1 MALTPMMVEYMKTK
15 EQYSDCILFYR
26 LGDFYE
32 MFFDDAITV
41 SRELELVLTGK
52 NCGLEER
59 APMCGI
65 PHHAA
70 AAYIPRL
77 VNKGYKV
84 AICEQLEDPKKAKG
98 IVKRGVVKIITPG
111 TFVDS
116 NSNLDNDNT
125 YLMAILEDEDKI
137 GLALSDI
144 STGEFKTTSFKN
156 IRMSLLDEIAKVNP
170 KEIIL
175 DVNADEKLIND
186 IKGVSPA
193 LITKKDFNEFFVSID
208 ELKMQFSDLEASGLD
223 REREI
228 TSRVLLKYINETQMM
243 SLTNINLLEQYEI
256 INYMTIDSNS
266 RRNLELTESIREKTK
281 KGSLLWVLDKSATTM
296 GGRTLRRW
304 IDEPLIIKSEIEK
317 RLSGV
322 SELFSCIGLNEDLRT
337 ALKEIYDIERIVG
350 KISNKN
356 VNAKDLLSLKASL
369 IRIPQVKSLLKDA
382 KSELLTDYYEN
393 LDELTDVRTLLE
405 NSIKEDPSLTIKE
418 GNIIKTGY
426 NAEVDELRQSKL
438 HGKEW
443 IAALENREREFT
455 GIKSLKV
462 GYNKVF
468 GYYIEISKANFNS
481 IPEGRY
487 IRKQT
492 LTNAERFIT
501 EELKTMEDKILGS
514 EEKLVNLEYEL
525 FMEVRD
531 EIEKHIGRLKKSARI
546 IANLD
551 GISTLAL
558 VALENDY
565 VKPQIN
571 EEGII
576 EINEGRHPVVE
587 KVIGRGEFVSNN
599 TTLNQDDKELLLITG
614 PNMAGK
620 STYMR
625 QVALITLMA
634 QIGSFVPAN
643 FANISICDKIFT
655 RIGASDDLAGGKS
668 TFMVEMWE
676 VSNILKNATSKSLVL
691 LDEVGRGTST
701 YDGLSI
707 AWSVIEYITK
717 NDHLRCKTLFA
728 THYHELV
735 KLEGV
740 LKGVKNYSVAVKKS
754 EDSVIFLRKIIEG
767 GADESY
773 GIEVAKLAGLPDKVI
788 ERARE
793 ILCDLEGNNKTD
805 ILNSDAVK
813 ESTVDFE
820 HSSSYEK
827 NNLPKESNEQ
837 SIPSVNDYEKREHE
851 AEVALVNKINELSL
865 KEKQLN
871 DAINEN
877 NSLKEKT
884 SSLED
889 QLNKLKLELDHE
901 KNTRK
906 HKKNEN
912 NDTMQINFE
921 TIEKDSFIKEV
932 SAIDIL
938 SLNPMEAMNT
948 LYKLVSESKK
958 LSK

>member
-32 MFFDDAITV
+32 MFFDDAVTV

-84 AICEQLEDPKKAKG
+84 AICEQLEDPKKTKG

-116 NSNLDNDNT
+116 NSNLENDNT
-125 YLMAILEDEDKI
+125 YLMAIYEDEDKI
-137 GLALSDI
+137 GVALSDI

-170 KEIIL
+170 KEILL
-175 DVNADEKLIND
+175 DINADERLIND

-193 LITKKDFNEFFVSID
+193 LITKKDFNEFLVTID

-223 REREI
+223 KEREI

-322 SELFSCIGLNEDLRT
+322 SELFSSIGFNEDLRT

-369 IRIPQVKSLLKDA
+369 SRIPQVKSLLKDA

-426 NAEVDELRQSKL
+426 NAEVDELRQSKI

-468 GYYIEISKANFNS
+468 GYYIEISKANFNL

-643 FANISICDKIFT
+643 SANISICDKIFT

-805 ILNSDAVK
+805 ILNSDVVK
-813 ESTVDFE
+813 ENAVDFE

-837 SIPSVNDYEKREHE
+837 SIPSVNDYEKREQE
-851 AEVALVNKINELSL
+851 AEIALVNKINELSL

-884 SSLED
+884 LSLED

-901 KNTRK
+901 RNLRK
-906 HKKNEN
+906 HKKSDN

>member
-15 EQYSDCILFYR
+15 EEYSDCILFYR

-84 AICEQLEDPKKAKG
+84 AICEQLEDPKEAKG

-111 TFVDS
+111 TFIDA
-116 NSNLDNDNT
+116 NSSLENDNT
-125 YLMAILEDEDKI
+125 YLMTIYESDEKI
-137 GLALSDI
+137 GLAVSDI
-144 STGEFKTTSFKN
+144 STGEFKTTSFDN
-156 IRMSLLDEIAKVNP
+156 IKITLLDEISKVAP
-170 KEIIL
+170 KEILVDKNISQS
-175 DVNADEKLIND
+175 LIDD
-186 IKGVSPA
+186 IKGITTA
-193 LITKKDFNEFFVSID
+193 LITEKDFNEFIVSKEEIID
-208 ELKMQFSDLEASGLD
+208 QFSDLEVSGLVN
-223 REREI
+223 EREI
-228 TSRVLLKYINETQMM
+228 SSRVLLKYIYETQKM

-256 INYMTIDSNS
+256 INYMTIDGNS
-266 RRNLELTESIREKTK
+266 RRNLELTESIREKSK
-281 KGSLLWVLDKSATTM
+281 KGSLLWVLDKSATSM
-296 GGRTLRRW
+296 GGRTIRKW
-304 IDEPLIIKSEIEK
+304 IEEPLIIKSEIEK

-322 SELFSCIGLNEDLRT
+322 SEAFSSISFNEDLRSS
-337 ALKEIYDIERIVG
+337 LKDIYDIERIVG

-356 VNAKDLLSLKASL
+356 VNAKDMLSLKASL
-369 IRIPQVKSLLKDA
+369 DKLPSIKELLGTA
-382 KSELLTDYYEN
+382 NSELLKEYYEN
-393 LDELTDVRTLLE
+393 LDELSDIRELLE
-405 NSIKEDPSLTIKE
+405 SSIKEEPSLSIKE
-418 GNIIKTGY
+418 GNIIKDGY
-426 NAEVDELRQSKL
+426 NSEVDELRQSKL

-468 GYYIEISKANFNS
+468 GYYIEISKSNYNS

-487 IRKQT
+487 VRKQT
-492 LTNAERFIT
+492 LANAERYIT
-501 EELKTMEDKILGS
+501 EELKIMEDKILGA
-514 EEKLVNLEYEL
+514 EEKLINLEYSL
-525 FMEVRD
+525 FTDIRD
-531 EIEKHIGRLKKSARI
+531 SIEKEIARLKKSARI
-546 IANLD
+546 ISNLD

-558 VALENDY
+558 IALENDY
-565 VKPQIN
+565 IKPEIN
-571 EEGII
+571 EDGII
-576 EINEGRHPVVE
+576 EIVDGRHPVVE

-599 TTLNQDDKELLLITG
+599 TTLNQSDKELLLITG

-634 QIGSFVPAN
+634 QIGSFVPASS
-643 FANISICDKIFT
+643 ANISICDKIFT

-707 AWSVIEYITK
+707 AWSVIEYITG
-717 NDHLRCKTLFA
+717 NENLRCKTLFA

-740 LKGVKNYSVAVKKS
+740 LPGVKNYSVAVKKMK
-754 EDSVIFLRKIIEG
+754 DSVIFLRKIVEG

-773 GIEVAKLAGLPDKVI
+773 GIEVAKLAGLPDDVI
-788 ERARE
+788 NRAKE
-793 ILCDLEGNNKTD
+793 ILLGLEGENNFD
-805 ILNSDAVK
+805 IHKVTNT
-813 ESTVDFE
+813 EIIE
-820 HSSSYEK
+820 
-827 NNLPKESNEQ
+827 N
-837 SIPSVNDYEKREHE
+837 
-851 AEVALVNKINELSL
+851 EVAVDINGGSSVVTIT
-865 KEKQLN
+865 EKACESKSQY
-871 DAINEN
+871 I
-877 NSLKEKT
+877 EKV
-884 SSLED
+884 EA
-889 QLNKLKLELDHE
+889 
-901 KNTRK
+901 
-906 HKKNEN
+906 
-912 NDTMQINFE
+912 
-921 TIEKDSFIKEV
+921 KDSFDKAESYKADYRIDEKTENSSKKHKNKESSNNMQLDFTFIEKEAFLKEV
-932 SAIDIL
+932 SEVDIL

-948 LYKLVSESKK
+948 LYKLVAEAKK
-958 LSK
+958 LK

>member
-15 EQYSDCILFYR
+15 EEYSDCILFYR

-84 AICEQLEDPKKAKG
+84 AICEQLEDPKETKG

-111 TFVDS
+111 TFVDA
-116 NSNLDNDNT
+116 NSSLENDNT
-125 YLMAILEDEDKI
+125 YLMAIYINDDKI
-137 GLALSDI
+137 GIAVSDI
-144 STGEFKTTSFKN
+144 STGEFKVTSFDN
-156 IRMSLLDEIAKVNP
+156 IKISLLDEISKVSP
-170 KEIIL
+170 KEIL
-175 DVNADEKLIND
+175 VDEDFSETLIND
-186 IKGVSPA
+186 ISGVTSA
-193 LITKKDFNEFFVSID
+193 LLSKKKFNEFLVSTE
-208 ELKMQFSDLEASGLD
+208 ELIEQFSDLEVAGLNE
-223 REREI
+223 EREI
-228 TSRVLLKYINETQMM
+228 ASKVLLKYIYETQKM

-256 INYMTIDSNS
+256 INYMTIDGNS
-266 RRNLELTESIREKTK
+266 RRNLELTESIREKSK
-281 KGSLLWVLDKSATTM
+281 KGSLLWVLDKSATSM
-296 GGRTLRRW
+296 GGRTLRKW
-304 IDEPLIIKSEIEK
+304 IEEPLIIKSEIEK
-317 RLSGV
+317 RLNGV
-322 SELFSCIGLNEDLRT
+322 SEAFNSISFNEDLRN

-356 VNAKDLLSLKASL
+356 VNAKDMLSLKASL
-369 IRIPQVKSLLKDA
+369 ERIPAIK
-382 KSELLTDYYEN
+382 ELLNNTSSDLLREYYEN
-393 LDELTDVRTLLE
+393 LDELSDIRNLLE
-405 NSIKEDPSLTIKE
+405 LSIKEDPSLSIKE
-418 GNIIKTGY
+418 GNIIKDGY
-426 NAEVDELRQSKL
+426 NSEVDELRQSKL

-468 GYYIEISKANFNS
+468 GYYIEISKSNYNS

-487 IRKQT
+487 VRKQT
-492 LTNAERFIT
+492 LSNAERYIT
-501 EELKTMEDKILGS
+501 EELKVMEDKILGA
-514 EEKLVNLEYEL
+514 EEKLINLEYGL
-525 FMEVRD
+525 FSEIR
-531 EIEKHIGRLKKSARI
+531 ESIEKEIARLKRSARI
-546 IANLD
+546 ISNLD

-565 VKPQIN
+565 VKPEIN
-571 EEGII
+571 EDGVI

-587 KVIGRGEFVSNN
+587 KVIGKGEFVSNN
-599 TTLNQDDKELLLITG
+599 TVLNQSDKELLLITG

-634 QIGSFVPAN
+634 QIGSFVPAAS
-643 FANISICDKIFT
+643 ANISLCDKIFT

-707 AWSVIEYITK
+707 AWSVIEYITE
-717 NDHLRCKTLFA
+717 NENLRCKTLFA

-740 LKGVKNYSVAVKKS
+740 LPGVKNYSVAVKKMK
-754 EDSVIFLRKIIEG
+754 DSVIFLRKIVEG

-788 ERARE
+788 DRARE
-793 ILCDLEGNNKTD
+793 ILLGLEGENSFD
-805 ILNSDAVK
+805 IHKVTNTEIK
-813 ESTVDFE
+813 ESEVAVDINPLENKVSVTETVYKRKCDYIE
-820 HSSSYEK
+820 EVK
-827 NNLPKESNEQ
+827 NEKESYSE
-837 SIPSVNDYEKREHE
+837 
-851 AEVALVNKINELSL
+851 
-865 KEKQLN
+865 
-871 DAINEN
+871 
-877 NSLKEKT
+877 T
-884 SSLED
+884 
-889 QLNKLKLELDHE
+889 
-901 KNTRK
+901 KNTEEIESNSKIESKAENLHKK
-906 HKKNEN
+906 HKNRDTSN
-912 NDTMQINFE
+912 NMQLDF
-921 TIEKDSFIKEV
+921 TFMEKEAFLKGISEV
-932 SAIDIL
+932 DIL

-948 LYKLVSESKK
+948 LYRLVAEAKK
-958 LSK
+958 LNS

>member
-32 MFFDDAITV
+32 MFFEDAITV

-84 AICEQLEDPKKAKG
+84 AICEQLEDPKQAKG

-111 TFVDS
+111 TFVDN
-116 NSNLDNDNT
+116 NSNLENDNT
-125 YLMAILEDEDKI
+125 YLMAIHEDGEII
-137 GLALSDI
+137 GIATSDI
-144 STGEFKTTSFKN
+144 STGEFKTTSFSYS
-156 IRMSLLDEIAKVNP
+156 MASLLDEIAKLSP
-170 KEIIL
+170 KEILL
-175 DVNADEKLIND
+175 DENTSEDIINE
-186 IKGVSPA
+186 IKGVCSA
-193 LITKKDFNEFFVSID
+193 LITKKNFNTFVVSKE
-208 ELKMQFSDLEASGLD
+208 ELIAQFSDLEAGAL
-223 REREI
+223 ENLREI
-228 TSRVLLKYINETQMM
+228 TSRVLLKYIYETQMM
-243 SLTNINLLEQYEI
+243 SLSNINLLEQYEI
-256 INYMTIDSNS
+256 VNYMVIDSNS

-296 GGRTLRRW
+296 GGRTIRRY
-304 IDEPLIIKSEIEK
+304 IDEPLIVKSQIEK

-322 SELFSCIGLNEDLRT
+322 EELYNSISFNEDLRR

-356 VNAKDLLSLKASL
+356 VNAKDMLSLKASL
-369 IRIPQVKSLLKDA
+369 EKIPELKELLKYA
-382 KSELLTDYYEN
+382 KSDLLMEYYEN
-393 LDELTDVRTLLE
+393 LDELSDVRTLLE
-405 NSIKEDPSLTIKE
+405 DSIKEDPSLTIKE
-418 GNIIKTGY
+418 GNIIKDKY
-426 NAEVDELRQSKL
+426 NELVDELRDVKL
-438 HGKEW
+438 HGKEK
-443 IAALENREREFT
+443 IAALENEEREFT

-468 GYYIEISKANFNS
+468 GYYIEISKANFDS

-492 LTNAERFIT
+492 LANAERYIT
-501 EELKTMEDKILGS
+501 EDLKNLENKILGS
-514 EEKLVNLEYEL
+514 EEKLVNLEYDL
-525 FMEVRD
+525 FVEVRD
-531 EIEKHIGRLKKSARI
+531 KVEKEIGRLKKAARI
-546 IANLD
+546 ISNLD
-551 GISTLAL
+551 AVSTLAL

-565 VKPQIN
+565 VKPKIN
-571 EEGII
+571 EEGTI
-576 EINEGRHPVVE
+576 EIKDGRHPVVE
-587 KVIGRGEFVSNN
+587 KVIGNGEFVSNS
-599 TTLNQDDKELLLITG
+599 TTCNQTDKELLLITG

-634 QIGSFVPAN
+634 QIGSFVPATE
-643 FANISICDKIFT
+643 ADISICDKIFT

-717 NDHLRCKTLFA
+717 NKDLRCKTLFA

-735 KLEGV
+735 KLEGI
-740 LKGVKNYSVAVKKS
+740 LPGVKNYSVAVKKTN
-754 EDSVIFLRKIIEG
+754 DSVVFLRKIIEG

-773 GIEVAKLAGLPDKVI
+773 GIEVAKLAGLPDEVI
-788 ERARE
+788 NRARE
-793 ILCDLEGNNKTD
+793 ILSDLEGENKFD
-805 ILNSDAVK
+805 IENVSSFSEIKENKESFKEAAIDVNESRVIVEEKVSSDASVNVYENK
-813 ESTVDFE
+813 VDIDES
-820 HSSSYEK
+820 
-827 NNLPKESNEQ
+827 NNLKEIEKQKQIIEELQNEIKQ
-837 SIPSVNDYEKREHE
+837 
-851 AEVALVNKINELSL
+851 L
-865 KEKQLN
+865 KEEQHSK
-871 DAINEN
+871 
-877 NSLKEKT
+877 
-884 SSLED
+884 
-889 QLNKLKLELDHE
+889 
-901 KNTRK
+901 K
-906 HKKNEN
+906 HKKST
-912 NDTMQINFE
+912 NDSMQIGFDSL
-921 TIEKDSFIKEV
+921 EKDSFIKEI
-932 SAIDIL
+932 SKIDIL
-938 SLNPMEAMNT
+938 GLNPMEAMNR
-948 LYKLVSESKK
+948 LYKLVSDSKK
-958 LSK
+958 LSN

>member
-15 EQYSDCILFYR
+15 EEYSDCILFYR

-32 MFFDDAITV
+32 MFFEDAITV

-70 AAYIPRL
+70 AAYVPRL

-84 AICEQLEDPKKAKG
+84 AICEQLEDPKEAKG

-116 NSNLDNDNT
+116 NSTLENDNT
-125 YLMAILEDEDKI
+125 YLMAIYENDEKI
-137 GLALSDI
+137 GIAISDI
-144 STGEFKTTSFKN
+144 STGEFKTTSFDN
-156 IRMSLLDEIAKVNP
+156 IRISLLDEISKVSP
-170 KEIIL
+170 KEILL
-175 DVNADEKLIND
+175 DENISESLIED
-186 IKGVSPA
+186 IKGVTTAFIS
-193 LITKKDFNEFFVSID
+193 KKNFNEFFVTKE
-208 ELKMQFSDLEASGLD
+208 ELLEQFSDLEVAGLTKERDLAS
-223 REREI
+223 
-228 TSRVLLKYINETQMM
+228 SVLLKYIYETQMM

-256 INYMTIDSNS
+256 INYMTIDGNS
-266 RRNLELTESIREKTK
+266 RRNLELTESIREKSK
-281 KGSLLWVLDKSATTM
+281 KGSLLWVLDKSATSM
-296 GGRTLRRW
+296 GGRTLRKW
-304 IDEPLIIKSEIEK
+304 IEEPLIIKSEIEK

-322 SELFSCIGLNEDLRT
+322 NEAFSSISFNEDLRSS
-337 ALKEIYDIERIVG
+337 LKEIYDIERIVG

-356 VNAKDLLSLKASL
+356 VNAKDMLSLKASL
-369 IRIPQVKSLLKDA
+369 DKIPAVKELLKYANSD
-382 KSELLTDYYEN
+382 LLKEYYEN
-393 LDELTDVRTLLE
+393 LDELDDVRALLE
-405 NSIKEDPSLTIKE
+405 ASIKEEPSLSIKE
-418 GNIIKTGY
+418 GNIIKNGY
-426 NAEVDELRQSKL
+426 NAEVDELRESKL

-468 GYYIEISKANFNS
+468 GYYIEITKSNYDS

-487 IRKQT
+487 VRKQT
-492 LTNAERFIT
+492 LANAERYIT
-501 EELKTMEDKILGS
+501 EELKVMEDKILGS
-514 EEKLVNLEYEL
+514 EERLINLEYGL
-525 FMEVRD
+525 FTEIRD
-531 EIEKHIGRLKKSARI
+531 IIEKEIARLKKSAKI
-546 IANLD
+546 ISNLD

-565 VKPQIN
+565 VKP
-571 EEGII
+571 
-576 EINEGRHPVVE
+576 EINEDGVIEITDGRHPVVE

-599 TTLNQDDKELLLITG
+599 TKLNQTDKELLLITG

-634 QIGSFVPAN
+634 QIGSFVPAAS
-643 FANISICDKIFT
+643 ANVSICDKIFT

-707 AWSVIEYITK
+707 AWSVIEYITG
-717 NDHLRCKTLFA
+717 NDKLRCKTLFA

-735 KLEGV
+735 KLEGI
-740 LKGVKNYSVAVKKS
+740 LPGVKNYSVAVKKMK
-754 EDSVIFLRKIIEG
+754 DSVIFLRKIVEG

-773 GIEVAKLAGLPDKVI
+773 GIEVAKLAGLPDAVI

-793 ILCDLEGNNKTD
+793 ILLSIEGENSFDIHKVTQIENNEF
-805 ILNSDAVK
+805 K
-813 ESTVDFE
+813 E
-820 HSSSYEK
+820 
-827 NNLPKESNEQ
+827 
-837 SIPSVNDYEKREHE
+837 R
-851 AEVALVNKINELSL
+851 EVAIDNNFTNEVTFTQKVSETVSEYTEEI
-865 KEKQLN
+865 KS
-871 DAINEN
+871 EN
-877 NSLKEKT
+877 TLDNNNH
-884 SSLED
+884 SSLE
-889 QLNKLKLELDHE
+889 NKHYAKDVIKEE
-901 KNTRK
+901 NTQKK
-906 HKKNEN
+906 HKHKEAFN
-912 NDTMQINFE
+912 NMQLDF
-921 TIEKDSFIKEV
+921 TFIEKEAFLKEISEV
-932 SAIDIL
+932 DIL

-948 LYKLVSESKK
+948 LYKLVAEAKK
-958 LSK
+958 LNN

>member
-32 MFFDDAITV
+32 MFFEDAITV

-84 AICEQLEDPKKAKG
+84 AICEQLEDPKQAKG

-111 TFVDS
+111 TFVDN
-116 NSNLDNDNT
+116 NSNLENDNT
-125 YLMAILEDEDKI
+125 YLMAIHEDGEII
-137 GLALSDI
+137 GIATSDI
-144 STGEFKTTSFKN
+144 STGEFKTTSFSYS
-156 IRMSLLDEIAKVNP
+156 MASLLDEIAKLSP
-170 KEIIL
+170 KEILL
-175 DVNADEKLIND
+175 DENTSEDIINE
-186 IKGVSPA
+186 IKGVCSA
-193 LITKKDFNEFFVSID
+193 LITKKNFNEFLVSKE
-208 ELKMQFSDLEASGLD
+208 ELITQFSDLEAGAL
-223 REREI
+223 ENLREI
-228 TSRVLLKYINETQMM
+228 TSRVLLKYIYETQMM
-243 SLTNINLLEQYEI
+243 SLSNINLLEQYEI
-256 INYMTIDSNS
+256 VNYMVIDSNS

-296 GGRTLRRW
+296 GGRTIRRY
-304 IDEPLIIKSEIEK
+304 IDEPLIVKSQIEK

-322 SELFSCIGLNEDLRT
+322 EELYNSISFNEDLRR

-356 VNAKDLLSLKASL
+356 VNAKDMLSLKASL
-369 IRIPQVKSLLKDA
+369 ERIPELKELLKYA
-382 KSELLTDYYEN
+382 KSDLLNEYYEN
-393 LDELTDVRTLLE
+393 LDELSDVRTLLE
-405 NSIKEDPSLTIKE
+405 DSIKEDPSLTIKE
-418 GNIIKTGY
+418 GNIIKDKY
-426 NAEVDELRQSKL
+426 NELVDELRDVKL
-438 HGKEW
+438 HGKEK
-443 IAALENREREFT
+443 IAALENEEREFT

-468 GYYIEISKANFNS
+468 GYYIEISKANFDS

-492 LTNAERFIT
+492 LANAERYIT
-501 EELKTMEDKILGS
+501 EDLKNLENKILGS
-514 EEKLVNLEYEL
+514 EEKLVNLEYDL
-525 FMEVRD
+525 FVEIRD
-531 EIEKHIGRLKKSARI
+531 KVEKEIGRLKKAARI
-546 IANLD
+546 ISNLD
-551 GISTLAL
+551 AVSTLAL

-565 VKPQIN
+565 VKPKIN
-571 EEGII
+571 EEGTI
-576 EINEGRHPVVE
+576 EIKDGRHPVVE
-587 KVIGRGEFVSNN
+587 KVIGNGEFISNN
-599 TTLNQDDKELLLITG
+599 TTCNQTDKELLLITG

-634 QIGSFVPAN
+634 QIGSFVPA
-643 FANISICDKIFT
+643 AEADISICDKIFT

-717 NDHLRCKTLFA
+717 NKDLRCKTLFA

-735 KLEGV
+735 KLEGI
-740 LKGVKNYSVAVKKS
+740 LPGVKNYSVAVKKTN
-754 EDSVIFLRKIIEG
+754 DSVVFLRKIIEG

-788 ERARE
+788 DRARE
-793 ILCDLEGNNKTD
+793 ILCDLEGENKFD
-805 ILNSDAVK
+805 IENVSSFSEIKENEESFKEAAIDVNESKVIVEEKISSDASVN
-813 ESTVDFE
+813 V
-820 HSSSYEK
+820 YENK
-827 NNLPKESNEQ
+827 LDIDKSNNLKEIEKQKQIIEELQNEIKQ
-837 SIPSVNDYEKREHE
+837 
-851 AEVALVNKINELSL
+851 L
-865 KEKQLN
+865 KE
-871 DAINEN
+871 
-877 NSLKEKT
+877 EKY
-884 SSLED
+884 S
-889 QLNKLKLELDHE
+889 K
-901 KNTRK
+901 K
-906 HKKNEN
+906 HKKNT
-912 NDTMQINFE
+912 NDSMQIGFDSL
-921 TIEKDSFIKEV
+921 EKDSFIKEINK
-932 SAIDIL
+932 IDIL
-938 SLNPMEAMNT
+938 GLNPMEAMNT
-948 LYKLVSESKK
+948 LYKLVSDSKK
-958 LSK
+958 LIN

>member
-32 MFFDDAITV
+32 MFFDDAVTV

-84 AICEQLEDPKKAKG
+84 AICEQLEDPKKTKG

-116 NSNLDNDNT
+116 NSNLENDNT
-125 YLMAILEDEDKI
+125 YLMAIYEDEDKI
-137 GLALSDI
+137 GVALSDI

-156 IRMSLLDEIAKVNP
+156 IKMSLLDEIAKVNP
-170 KEIIL
+170 KEILL
-175 DVNADEKLIND
+175 DINADERLIND
-186 IKGVSPA
+186 IKGISPA
-193 LITKKDFNEFFVSID
+193 LITKKDFNEFLVTID

-223 REREI
+223 KEREI

-322 SELFSCIGLNEDLRT
+322 SELFSSIGFNEDLRT

-369 IRIPQVKSLLKDA
+369 SRIPQVKSLLKDA
-382 KSELLTDYYEN
+382 ESDLLTEYYEN
-393 LDELTDVRTLLE
+393 LDELDDVRTLLE

-426 NAEVDELRQSKL
+426 NAEVDELRQSKI

-643 FANISICDKIFT
+643 SANISICDKIFT

-805 ILNSDAVK
+805 ILNSDVVK
-813 ESTVDFE
+813 ENAVDFE

-837 SIPSVNDYEKREHE
+837 SIPSVNDYEKREQE
-851 AEVALVNKINELSL
+851 AEIALVNKINELSL

-884 SSLED
+884 LSLED

-901 KNTRK
+901 RNLRK
-906 HKKNEN
+906 HKKSDN

>member
-15 EQYSDCILFYR
+15 EEYSDCILFYR

-84 AICEQLEDPKKAKG
+84 AICEQLEDPKEAKG

-111 TFVDS
+111 TFIDA
-116 NSNLDNDNT
+116 NSSLENDNT
-125 YLMAILEDEDKI
+125 YLMTIYESDEKI
-137 GLALSDI
+137 GLAVSDI
-144 STGEFKTTSFKN
+144 STGEFKTTSFDN
-156 IRMSLLDEIAKVNP
+156 IKITLLDEISKVAP
-170 KEIIL
+170 KEILVDKNISQS
-175 DVNADEKLIND
+175 LIDD
-186 IKGVSPA
+186 IKGITTA
-193 LITKKDFNEFFVSID
+193 LITEKDFNEFIVSKEEIID
-208 ELKMQFSDLEASGLD
+208 QFSDLEVSGLVN
-223 REREI
+223 EREI
-228 TSRVLLKYINETQMM
+228 ASRVLLKYIYETQKM

-256 INYMTIDSNS
+256 INYMTIDGNS
-266 RRNLELTESIREKTK
+266 RRNLELTESIREKSK
-281 KGSLLWVLDKSATTM
+281 KGSLLWVLDKSATSM
-296 GGRTLRRW
+296 GGRTIRKW
-304 IDEPLIIKSEIEK
+304 IEEPLIIKSEIEK

-322 SELFSCIGLNEDLRT
+322 SEAFSSISFNEDLRSS
-337 ALKEIYDIERIVG
+337 LKDIYDIERIVG

-356 VNAKDLLSLKASL
+356 VNAKDMLSLRASL
-369 IRIPQVKSLLKDA
+369 DKLPSIKELLGTA
-382 KSELLTDYYEN
+382 NSELLKEYYED
-393 LDELTDVRTLLE
+393 LDELSDIRELLE
-405 NSIKEDPSLTIKE
+405 SSIKEEPSLSIKE
-418 GNIIKTGY
+418 GNIIKDGY
-426 NAEVDELRQSKL
+426 NSEVDELRQSKL

-468 GYYIEISKANFNS
+468 GYYIEISKSNYNS

-487 IRKQT
+487 VRKQT
-492 LTNAERFIT
+492 LANAERYIT
-501 EELKTMEDKILGS
+501 EELKIMEDKILGA
-514 EEKLVNLEYEL
+514 EEKLINLEYSL
-525 FMEVRD
+525 FTDIRD
-531 EIEKHIGRLKKSARI
+531 SIEREIARLKKSARI
-546 IANLD
+546 ISNLD

-558 VALENDY
+558 IALENDY
-565 VKPQIN
+565 VKPEIN
-571 EEGII
+571 EDGII
-576 EINEGRHPVVE
+576 EIVDGRHPVVE

-599 TTLNQDDKELLLITG
+599 TTLNQIDKELLLITG

-634 QIGSFVPAN
+634 QIGSFVPAAS
-643 FANISICDKIFT
+643 ANISICDKIFT

-707 AWSVIEYITK
+707 AWSVIEYITG
-717 NDHLRCKTLFA
+717 NENLRCKTLFA

-735 KLEGV
+735 KLEGI
-740 LKGVKNYSVAVKKS
+740 LPGVKNYSVAVKKMK
-754 EDSVIFLRKIIEG
+754 DSVIFLRKIVEG

-773 GIEVAKLAGLPDKVI
+773 GIEVAKLAGLPDDVI
-788 ERARE
+788 NRAKE
-793 ILCDLEGNNKTD
+793 ILLGLEGENNFD
-805 ILNSDAVK
+805 IHKVTNT
-813 ESTVDFE
+813 EIIE
-820 HSSSYEK
+820 
-827 NNLPKESNEQ
+827 N
-837 SIPSVNDYEKREHE
+837 
-851 AEVALVNKINELSL
+851 EVALDINGGNSVVTIT
-865 KEKQLN
+865 EKACESKSQY
-871 DAINEN
+871 I
-877 NSLKEKT
+877 EKV
-884 SSLED
+884 EA
-889 QLNKLKLELDHE
+889 
-901 KNTRK
+901 
-906 HKKNEN
+906 
-912 NDTMQINFE
+912 
-921 TIEKDSFIKEV
+921 KDSFDKAESNKDDHRIDEKTENSSKKHKNKDSSNNMQLDFTFIKKEAFLKEV
-932 SAIDIL
+932 SEVDIL

-948 LYKLVSESKK
+948 LYRLVAEAKK
-958 LSK
+958 LNN

>member
-15 EQYSDCILFYR
+15 DEYNDCILFYR

-77 VNKGYKV
+77 ISKGYKV
-84 AICEQLEDPKKAKG
+84 AICEQLEDPKQTKG
-98 IVKRGVVKIITPG
+98 IVKRGVVKVVTPG
-111 TFVDS
+111 TFVDN
-116 NSNLDNDNT
+116 NSNLENDNT
-125 YLMAILEDEDKI
+125 YLMVIFEQEDKFGI
-137 GLALSDI
+137 ATSDI
-144 STGEFKTTSFKN
+144 STGEFKTTSFNN
-156 IRMSLLDEIAKVNP
+156 IKMSLLDEISKVSP
-170 KEIIL
+170 KEIIV
-175 DVNADEKLIND
+175 DINISED
-186 IKGVSPA
+186 LLNEINNILPA
-193 LITKKDFNEFFVSID
+193 LITKKDFNEFLVSKE
-208 ELKMQFSDLEASGLD
+208 ELLNQFSDLEVSGLSK
-223 REREI
+223 EREI
-228 TSRVLLKYINETQMM
+228 PSRVLLKYINETQKM

-256 INYMTIDSNS
+256 INYMTIDGNS

-281 KGSLLWVLDKSATTM
+281 KGSLLWVLDKSATSM
-296 GGRTLRRW
+296 GGRTLRKW
-304 IDEPLIIKSEIEK
+304 IDEPLIVKEEIEK

-322 SELFSCIGLNEDLRT
+322 EEAFNSISFNEDLRS

-356 VNAKDLLSLKASL
+356 VNAKDLLSLKSSL
-369 IRIPQVKSLLKDA
+369 NKLPYIKELLKNA
-382 KSELLTDYYEN
+382 SSILLKEYYKN
-393 LDELTDVRTLLE
+393 LDELTDVKELLDI
-405 NSIKEDPSLTIKE
+405 SIKEDPGLGLKE
-418 GNIIKTGY
+418 GNIIKDGY
-426 NAEVDELRQSKL
+426 NSLVDELRQSKL

-468 GYYIEISKANFNS
+468 GYYIEISKSNYNA

-492 LTNAERFIT
+492 LANAERFIT
-501 EELKTMEDKILGS
+501 EELKVMENKILGS
-514 EEKLVNLEYEL
+514 EEKLINLEYSL
-525 FMEVRD
+525 FVEVR
-531 EIEKHIGRLKKSARI
+531 EKIEKEISRLKKSARI
-546 IANLD
+546 IADLD

-565 VKPQIN
+565 VKPNIN
-571 EEGII
+571 KDGII
-576 EINEGRHPVVE
+576 EITDGRHPVVE
-587 KVIGRGEFVSNN
+587 KVIDKGEFVSNN
-599 TTLNQDDKELLLITG
+599 TELNQSDKELLLITG

-634 QIGSFVPAN
+634 QIGSFVPA
-643 FANISICDKIFT
+643 ASADISICDKIFT

-676 VSNILKNATSKSLVL
+676 VSNILKNATSNSLVL

-707 AWSVIEYITK
+707 AWAVIEYITK
-717 NDHLRCKTLFA
+717 NKDLRCKTLFA

-740 LKGVKNYSVAVKKS
+740 LPGVKNYSVAVKKLK
-754 EDSVIFLRKIIEG
+754 DSVVFLRKIVEG

-773 GIEVAKLAGLPDKVI
+773 GIEVAKLAGLPDNVI
-788 ERARE
+788 NRARE
-793 ILCDLEGNNKTD
+793 ILNDLEDKNTFDINKV
-805 ILNSDAVK
+805 SS
-813 ESTVDFE
+813 STVD
-820 HSSSYEK
+820 SYEEKEIAVDCTKNEDRIVSSKNTIIQENDYDKEKILKIENQNIEYRETIESLKVEIKELKEVNSKKHNK
-827 NNLPKESNEQ
+827 NNKDVSRDN
-837 SIPSVNDYEKREHE
+837 
-851 AEVALVNKINELSL
+851 
-865 KEKQLN
+865 
-871 DAINEN
+871 
-877 NSLKEKT
+877 
-884 SSLED
+884 
-889 QLNKLKLELDHE
+889 
-901 KNTRK
+901 
-906 HKKNEN
+906 
-912 NDTMQINFE
+912 MQINFE
-921 TIEKDSFIKEV
+921 FIEKESFIKELSEV
-932 SAIDIL
+932 EIL
-938 SLNPMEAMNT
+938 SLNPMEAMNA
-948 LYKLVSESKK
+948 LYKLVTEAKK
-958 LSK
+958 FQ